1 MRVLVSSKNLSRA
14 LSEIDFKTDSVY
26 NVTLEN
32 SELSIN
38 TQIKSVR
45 VYVHVVL
52 FKAAVK
58 QENRRWDWIKDIVSS
73 ADEQPIALDIHE
85 NCTNVIFQY

>member
-1 MRVLVSSKNLSRA
+1 MKVLISSKSLSNA
-14 LSEIDFKTDSVY
+14 LSKIDFKTDSVY

-38 TQIKSVR
+38 TQTQSLMI
-45 VYVHVVL
+45 YVVVL
-52 FKAAVK
+52 EFEA
-58 QENRRWDWIKDIVSS
+58 DWINKLVS
-73 ADEQPIALDIHE
+73 AVDEQPIALEIHE